1 MFEEE
6 RKYEV
11 DPGFTLPELGGAL
24 PAGGQVVPCA
34 PVSLRATYYDTAD
47 LRLARAGAS
56 LRYRRGDE
64 EPWTVKLPTDVPG
77 IRHEISR
84 AGPPGTIPAELVGVV
99 TSYAR
104 GAALSPATVLRTT
117 RRVYELRGRDGGL
130 LAEVDDDTVAVM
142 EGKSV
147 RSRFRE
153 IEVERHTGG
162 RKLLDRVGDE
172 LRAAGAA
179 TGTFTPKHVRALGGV
194 GPDDLVRPC
203 GTLSRK
209 ASAGEVVTEALR
221 ADVARMLSHDPL
233 VRLRIAL
240 PDGDTAVHQ
249 MRVGCRRL
257 RSDLRTFRPL
267 LDQAWVGRLRDE
279 LAWMADVLGAV
290 RDAEVLRARLRR
302 TAGSDPLAPLDDAA
316 VARID
321 TELAARQEEA
331 LTALD
336 AQMRTERYVA
346 LLDMLVAAAATP
358 RLASADRAP
367 LRQATRLASA
377 DRAPLRQATRLAAV
391 RATQPA
397 RDLLPRLVAKPWRQ
411 LAYGVDGVTGA
422 GSLDPTAPDD
432 DWHQVRIR
440 AKRARYAA
448 EAVAGLLGGP
458 AAELARAVAA
468 VQNLLGE
475 HQDAVI
481 AADTWLSIAQS
492 DPDDHTLA
500 VTAGRLVERERASV
514 RQVRADFPDAWAA
527 ADRRRLT
534 DWLP

>member
-1 MFEEE
+1 MLEEE

-11 DPGFTLPELGGAL
+11 DPGFALPELSGAL
-24 PAGGQVVPCA
+24 PAGGRVVPCA

-64 EPWTVKLPTDVPG
+64 RPWTLKLPTDVPG

-84 AGPPGTIPAELVGVV
+84 AGPPGTVPSELAGAV
-99 TSYAR
+99 TPYAR
-104 GAALSPATVLRTT
+104 GAGLSPATVLRTI
-117 RRVYELRGRDGGL
+117 RRVYELRGRDGSL
-130 LAEVDDDTVAVM
+130 LAELDDDTVAVLD
-142 EGKSV
+142 GKSV
-147 RSRFRE
+147 RGRFRE
-153 IEVERHTGG
+153 IEVERHDGG
-162 RKLLDRVGDE
+162 RKLLDRIGDE

-194 GPDDLVRPC
+194 GPADLVPPR
-203 GTLSRK
+203 GTVSRK
-209 ASAGEVVTEALR
+209 ASAGEVVTDALR
-221 ADVARMLSHDPL
+221 ADVVRMLTHDPL

-257 RSDLRTFRPL
+257 RSDLRTFAPV
-267 LDQAWVGRLRDE
+267 LDRGWVERLRAE
-279 LAWMADVLGAV
+279 LGWIAGVLGAA

-302 TAGSDPLAPLDDAA
+302 TAAADPLAPLDGAA

-321 TELAARQEEA
+321 AELAARYEEA

-336 AQMRTERYVA
+336 SAMRGERYVA
-346 LLDMLVAAAATP
+346 LLDALVAAAAAP
-358 RLASADRAP
+358 RLVSQRA
-367 LRQATRLASA
+367 A
-377 DRAPLRQATRLAAV
+377 
-391 RATQPA
+391 QPA
-397 RDLLPRLVAKPWRQ
+397 RELLPRLVAKPWRQ
-411 LAYGVDGVTGA
+411 LAYGADGVSGA
-422 GSLDPTAPDD
+422 GALDPVGPDD
-432 DWHQVRIR
+432 DWHLVRIR

-458 AAELARAVAA
+458 AAELARAVTA
-468 VQNLLGE
+468 VQTLLGE

-500 VTAGRLVERERASV
+500 VTAGRLVERERAAV
-514 RQVRADFPDAWAA
+514 RHVRAAFPDAWAA

-534 DWLP
+534 EWLP

>member
-24 PAGGQVVPCA
+24 PPGGQVVPCA

-221 ADVARMLSHDPL
+221 ADVARMLRHDPL

-257 RSDLRTFRPL
+257 RSDLRTFRAL
-267 LDQAWVGRLRDE
+267 LDQAWVARLRDE
-279 LAWMADVLGAV
+279 LAWIADVLGAV

-321 TELAARQEEA
+321 AELAARQEEA

-336 AQMRTERYVA
+336 AQMRTERYLA
-346 LLDMLVAAAATP
+346 LLDTLVAAAATP

-367 LRQATRLASA
+367 LQ
-377 DRAPLRQATRLAAV
+377 QATRLAAV

>member
-1 MFEEE
+1 MLEEE

-11 DPGFTLPELGGAL
+11 DPGFRLPELAGAL
-24 PAGGQVVPCA
+24 PNGGQIVPCA

-64 EPWTVKLPTDVPG
+64 QPWTVKLPTDIPG

-84 AGPPGTIPAELVGVV
+84 PGPAGTIPAELAGLV

-117 RRVYELRGRDGGL
+117 RRVYELRGGDGSL
-130 LAEVDDDTVAVM
+130 LAELDDDTVAVLD
-142 EGKSV
+142 GKTV
-147 RSRFRE
+147 RKRFRE
-153 IEVERHTGG
+153 IEIERHDGG
-162 RKLLDRVGDE
+162 RKLLDRVGE
-172 LRAAGAA
+172 RLRAAGAA
-179 TGTFTPKHVRALGGV
+179 TGTFTPKHVRALGAM
-194 GPDDLVRPC
+194 GPADLVRPR
-203 GTLSRK
+203 GTLSRR

-221 ADVARMLSHDPL
+221 ADVGRMLSHDPL
-233 VRLRIAL
+233 VRLRIPL

-257 RSDLRTFRPL
+257 RTDLRTFAPL
-267 LDQAWVGRLRDE
+267 LDTGWVARLRTE
-279 LAWMADVLGAV
+279 LGWIAEVLGGA

-302 TAGSDPLAPLDDAA
+302 TAGLDPLAPLDDAA

-321 TELAARQEEA
+321 ADLAARHEEA

-336 AQMRTERYVA
+336 AALRADRYLS
-346 LLDMLVAAAATP
+346 LLDLLVEAAAAP
-358 RLASADRAP
+358 RLVPAKASRRA
-367 LRQATRLASA
+367 LE
-377 DRAPLRQATRLAAV
+377 
-391 RATQPA
+391 
-397 RDLLPRLVAKPWRQ
+397 LLPRLVGKPWRQ
-411 LAYGVDGVTGA
+411 LAFGADGVTGA
-422 GSLDPTAPDD
+422 GDLDPVAPDD
-432 DWHQVRIR
+432 EWHEVRIR

-458 AAELARAVAA
+458 AAELARAVTA
-468 VQNLLGE
+468 VQTLLGE
-475 HQDAVI
+475 HQDAVV

-500 VTAGRLVERERASV
+500 VTAGRLVERERAAV
-514 RQVRADFPDAWAA
+514 RRVRADFPAAWAA
-527 ADRRRLT
+527 ANRRRLT
-534 DWLP
+534 DWL